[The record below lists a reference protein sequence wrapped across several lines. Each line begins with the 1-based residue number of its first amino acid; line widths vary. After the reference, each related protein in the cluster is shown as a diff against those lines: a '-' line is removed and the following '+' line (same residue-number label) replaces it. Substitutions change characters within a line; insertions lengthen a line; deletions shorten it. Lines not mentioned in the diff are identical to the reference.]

1 MTEPHGHGSVTSMS
15 KPCAVVGA
23 TGGQGGAVVDALL
36 ERGIPVRALVR
47 RLSARTDALQQRGVE
62 IREADI
68 TDRSATT
75 DAFTGVAGVFAMT
88 TPFEDGPEAEI
99 AQGQAL
105 VDALVAA
112 NVPHVVFSSV
122 ADADRSTGIPH
133 FETKA
138 RTEAI
143 LRASTVPFTIVG
155 PTYFYDNLLG
165 GIEDV
170 RRGRLDLP
178 LPVDTPL
185 QQMSRRDLGRF
196 VALVLSDPS
205 RFLGARI
212 DLASDDPTPT
222 RMAAAL
228 GAVLG
233 TAVTAH
239 SYDAAAISSPDMRAM
254 FQFLTDTGYDAD
266 IDGLRREY
274 PEVGWQRFT
283 DWVAELR

>member
-1 MTEPHGHGSVTSMS
+1 MS

-47 RLSARTDALQQRGVE
+47 RVSARTDALQQRGVE
-62 IREADI
+62 IRKADI

-155 PTYFYDNLLG
+155 PTYFYDNMLG

-212 DLASDDPTPT
+212 DLASDDPTPAQ
-222 RMAAAL
+222 MAAAL
-228 GAVLG
+228 GAALG
-233 TAVTAH
+233 TTVTAH

-254 FQFLTDTGYDAD
+254 FQFLTDTGYDAN
-266 IDGLRREY
+266 IDGLRRKY
-274 PEVGWQRFT
+274 PEIGWQRFT
-283 DWVAELR
+283 DWLAELG